1 MHKEVIGSASHDDAA
16 EVAYVDANIDAA
28 VKQVFPSLFVN
39 SDGDGKRSTLPNF
52 PACHQRLLQR
62 LANANE
68 SVDLLRTALQRRQQ
82 PRPKLL
88 RPERLKA

>member
-52 PACHQRLLQR
+52 SACHQR